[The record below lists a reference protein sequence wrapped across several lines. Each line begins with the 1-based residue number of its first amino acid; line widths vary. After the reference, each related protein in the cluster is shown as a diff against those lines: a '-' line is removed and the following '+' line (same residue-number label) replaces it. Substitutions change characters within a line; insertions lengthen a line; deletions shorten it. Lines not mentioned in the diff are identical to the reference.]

1 MSFIESMKVSLRSIR
16 ANKLRS
22 FLTMLGIVIGVSAVI
37 TMVAIG
43 EGASTSVTSQIN
55 ALGSNLLIVTP
66 GQAKQGGV
74 SFGAGSL
81 NSLTLGDASAISTKS
96 SIAAVA
102 PSISKQAQVVWKNQS
117 YSTSIEGTNEQYSE
131 VRNIS
136 VQLGRFINQ
145 FDVMGQSNVAVV
157 GPEVVTNL
165 FGSMNTD
172 PIGQTIQIDQMP
184 FTIIGV
190 LASQGSSGNIDND
203 DRVIIPITT
212 AMNRLFNETNIKT
225 IYVSA
230 KSSDLMDQAQFDIQQ
245 TLRSQH
251 HLSPLDED
259 DFQIRSQTQI
269 LNTAQGITSIMT
281 ALLSGI
287 AAISLLVGGIGIM
300 NIMLVS
306 VTERTREIGIR
317 KAIGATKGDIQRQFL
332 IESMTLS
339 LFGGIIGILIGI
351 GGAMLISEFTSL
363 TTTIRLSPIL
373 YSFLTSVIVGVIFG
387 VYPARKAAQ
396 LKPIDALRYE

>member
-1 MSFIESMKVSLRSIR
+1 MSFIESMKISLRSIR

-37 TMVAIG
+37 AMVSIG
-43 EGASTSVTSQIN
+43 QGASSSITSQIN
-55 ALGSNLLIVTP
+55 GLGSNLLIVSS
-66 GQAKQGGV
+66 GQAKQGSV
-74 SFGAGSL
+74 NFGAGSL
-81 NSLTLGDASAISTKS
+81 NTLSLNDAEAIAKKE

-102 PSISKQAQVVWKNQS
+102 PTVNKQSQVVWGDQS
-117 YSTSIEGTNEQYSE
+117 YTTSIEGTTEKYSE
-131 VRNIS
+131 VRS
-136 VQLGRFINQ
+136 TKVQQGRFINQ
-145 FDVMGQSNVAVV
+145 FDVAGQSNVAVV
-157 GPEVVTNL
+157 GPEVVANL
-165 FGSMNTD
+165 FGSMNTG
-172 PIGQTIQIDQMP
+172 PIGQTIQIDQIP

-190 LASQGSSGNIDND
+190 LTSQGSSGITNND

-212 AMNRLFNETNIKT
+212 AMNRLSGQTNIRT

-230 KSSDLMDQAQFDIQQ
+230 KFSDMMDQAQFDIQQ
-245 TLRSQH
+245 ALREQH
-251 HLSPLDED
+251 HISPLDDD
-259 DFQIRSQTQI
+259 DFQINSQSQI

-287 AAISLLVGGIGIM
+287 AGISLLVGGIGIM

-339 LFGGIIGILIGI
+339 LFGGFIGILIGI
-351 GGAMLISEFTSL
+351 GGATLISKFTSL
-363 TTTIRLSPIL
+363 TTTVSLSPIL
-373 YSFLTSVIVGVIFG
+373 YSFLTSMIVGVVFG